1 MAATASE
8 SSKHARVESEQ
19 DKPVSADINCI
30 AQLYRNFVQCDFS
43 SQNLIF
49 LLCTLVDGNFCFA
62 RRRRDLVMIVCT
74 KCCSSSVPDVCTR
87 VYDVLL

>member
-49 LLCTLVDGNFCFA
+49 LLCTLVAGWWMVTFVL
-62 RRRRDLVMIVCT
+62 RG
-74 KCCSSSVPDVCTR
+74 DVAI
-87 VYDVLL
+87 LS